1 LLCDSFHISRVRIIA
16 DVKAKY
22 RIDTPVPL
30 CRPSALDFY
39 YMHTQ
44 AYEKTWIRQ
53 INFSTARGK
62 W

>member
-22 RIDTPVPL
+22 RIDTQVPL

-39 YMHTQ
+39 YMHSSLR
-44 AYEKTWIRQ
+44 E
-53 INFSTARGK
+53 NMDTAN
-62 W
+62 